1 MISKEIQYYLSVMY
15 KYNTLFNQPI
25 LQNSLEDIKFFY
37 ILKIKLIE
45 KGSQEVREY
54 KKEKNIC
61 IKKMSDVKPENY
73 FHFIYLIEDNKTK
86 FYNYEERPELDYAQ
100 HEVEELEYEDEYDYI
115 DLEYFDEYEDEEED

>member
-15 KYNTLFNQPI
+15 KYNTLFDQPI

-86 FYNYEERPELDYAQ
+86 IYNYEERPELDYAQ